1 MIKLSNKIPTNYPS
15 TLKGLSIQRL
25 VLLVITLVM
34 IGCTDPQNIKPIQY
48 ELVIAGGRVID
59 PESGF
64 DQTTNVAINNGK
76 IAAISKLPLAGI
88 ETIDASG
95 LVVSPGFIDI
105 HSHALSKIGHQFQAM
120 DGVTTALELE
130 AGVYPIDALSQIL
143 GGKSVI
149 NYGASVSHLAIR
161 QLVMDRIQKPHL
173 LSPAVPLPQKKPNK
187 MPEEVGLEIAS
198 ESSQSNPQGNTQP
211 NITAFIEEASEQDRA
226 AIQSHLEQ
234 GIANGGLGIGFL
246 LDYLSEVVTT
256 DELDVIF
263 EVASAGNVPVFTH
276 IRRGLPGDP
285 AGLEE
290 IISLA
295 KKHQTSVHICH
306 LNSSAMG
313 GIQHFLD
320 LIATARAD
328 GLDITSEA
336 YPYNAGSTGI
346 SAAVFS
352 RDWQSIFG
360 ITYQDIEWA
369 ATGERFTQSMWN
381 DYRKRF
387 PDGQVINHYG
397 EEAWTRTALE
407 APGIIVASDAMP
419 LASANQRVHP
429 RGIGTF
435 SKMLGHYTASGDR
448 AATIDLITALA
459 KMTVL
464 PAKRM
469 EEFAPAFRL
478 KGRLRQGFDADLTLF
493 DPIEIMGMA
502 SYKVPMSPSKGIQY
516 VLVNGEFVLRDG
528 ELVEGALPGRLI
540 KGAGGTTP

>member
-1 MIKLSNKIPTNYPS
+1 MNKLSNKKTTNHQS
-15 TLKGLSIQRL
+15 SLKGLSMQRL
-25 VLLVITLVM
+25 LLLAITLVL
-34 IGCTDPQNIKPIQY
+34 ISCTDPQNIKLIQY

-161 QLVMDRIQKPHL
+161 QLVMDYIRQPHL
-173 LSPAVPLPQKKPNK
+173 LSPAVSVPQ
-187 MPEEVGLEIAS
+187 ELRSDTAS
-198 ESSQSNPQGNTQP
+198 ERPHRSHA
-211 NITAFIEEASEQDRA
+211 AFVQVASEQERN
-226 AIQSHLEQ
+226 AIQEHLEQ
-234 GIANGGLGIGFL
+234 GIAGGGLGIGFL
-246 LDYLSEVVTT
+246 FDYLSEAVSAY
-256 DELDVIF
+256 ELDIIF
-263 EVASAGNVPVFTH
+263 EVASAANVPVFTH

-313 GIQHFLD
+313 GVQSFLD
-320 LIATARAD
+320 LIAKARAD
-328 GLDITSEA
+328 GLDITTEA

-346 SAAVFS
+346 SAAVFG

-387 PDGQVINHYG
+387 PDGQVIHHYG
-397 EEAWTRTALE
+397 NEEWTRTALQ
-407 APGIIVASDAMP
+407 ASGVIVASDAMP

-502 SYKVPMSPSKGIQY
+502 SYKEPLSPSKGIQY